1 MRHICFADGETDQIN
16 ASWACE
22 NDRTLNQIL
31 KGEIGFQGYVMSD
44 WGAHHSTLAAVAGLD
59 VRIFSMFFPRGEE
72 SVGAY
77 SDNIIARARRCRCR
91 ATSRSA
97 RARAGSGAT

>member
-1 MRHICFADGETDQIN
+1 MRHADCAVDQVN

-59 VRIFSMFFPRGEE
+59 VRTFPQSFPFSLSRGEE
-72 SVGAY
+72 RVGACCMI
-77 SDNIIARARRCRCR
+77 DCAML
-91 ATSRSA
+91 TFGSA
-97 RARAGSGAT
+97 RALVLL

>member
-1 MRHICFADGETDQIN
+1 MNKADFAADQVN

-59 VRIFSMFFPRGEE
+59 VRTFPPNVFF
-72 SVGAY
+72 VL
-77 SDNIIARARRCRCR
+77 RARRR
-91 ATSRSA
+91 ASVLVV
-97 RARAGSGAT
+97 

>member
-1 MRHICFADGETDQIN
+1 MNKADWAADQVN

-59 VRIFSMFFPRGEE
+59 VRTFPQCFLIFFPFARRG
-72 SVGAY
+72 
-77 SDNIIARARRCRCR
+77 ARRCLLYD
-91 ATSRSA
+91 
-97 RARAGSGAT
+97 